1 MPDKPKPMDEWRT
14 EWRRNGAG
22 VMAATFLVGGGWVS
36 ASQTFVASKDGQLV
50 HPSPFG
56 WLLVVCSV
64 GFALG
69 FYAWL
74 STYIEQLPMLGRKKA
89 KRMEAWESRRGNMD
103 FFRESS
109 RSMRPVQVELVEHDQ
124 FRQAVAKLREAG
136 ITEFRSY
143 DLTCTLRVM
152 ERTGKDPAYEP
163 LWAARDGKGI
173 VALVESGELLQS
185 GADQFSLPD
194 EAQP

>member
-1 MPDKPKPMDEWRT
+1 M
-14 EWRRNGAG
+14 
-22 VMAATFLVGGGWVS
+22 
-36 ASQTFVASKDGQLV
+36 

-109 RSMRPVQVELVEHDQ
+109 RSMRPVQVELVEHDRPVPLLAPQNYQVDQ